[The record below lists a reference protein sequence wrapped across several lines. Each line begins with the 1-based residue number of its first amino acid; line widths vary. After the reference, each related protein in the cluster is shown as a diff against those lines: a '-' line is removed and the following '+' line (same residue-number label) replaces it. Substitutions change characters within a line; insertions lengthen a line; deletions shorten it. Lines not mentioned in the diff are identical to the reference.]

1 MNYIVKISWYSGGCE
16 LLADEFFPTT
26 IEKTRKLFKLLVA
39 DPGWDDGKV
48 RELLDYF
55 KERKVREV
63 KKAEEARSM
72 AQGLMWEAEVIMLKG
87 FGVAQKDAAA
97 MAMNYT
103 ELTYD
108 IWAGYNDIYK
118 SFEDAAIAVRSA
130 IAGEVEPIRRAGF
143 TIVDSQLKI
152 TAANYGIAYSTQ
164 SASEE
169 LKSYLRYLSLAKS
182 DHKRGGITFEAAKAK
197 NFQTDTEDD
206 GSIDSPAI

>member
-72 AQGLMWEAEVIMLKG
+72 AQGLMRLRDKALDLG
-87 FGVAQKDAAA
+87 RSSTTHLNAAR
-97 MAMNYT
+97 YCV
-103 ELTYD
+103 
-108 IWAGYNDIYK
+108 K
-118 SFEDAAIAVRSA
+118 
-130 IAGEVEPIRRAGF
+130 
-143 TIVDSQLKI
+143 
-152 TAANYGIAYSTQ
+152 AY
-164 SASEE
+164 A
-169 LKSYLRYLSLAKS
+169 LLR
-182 DHKRGGITFEAAKAK
+182 DMWGG
-197 NFQTDTEDD
+197 NVV
-206 GSIDSPAI
+206 